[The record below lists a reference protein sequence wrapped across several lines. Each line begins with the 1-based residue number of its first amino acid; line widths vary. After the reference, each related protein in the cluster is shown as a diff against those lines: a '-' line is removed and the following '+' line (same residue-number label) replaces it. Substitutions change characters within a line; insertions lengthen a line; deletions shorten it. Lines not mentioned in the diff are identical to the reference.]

1 MTSLDVLIVILYV
14 TFAVYVIYRARQ
26 SLLAQKAANRAKASA
41 GLVIVKPEQKALD
54 EALERQLG
62 PIALQNAVKIKVNG
76 GIAFEDTVELLSL
89 TIDNQSTTY
98 AVYVNWKE
106 SWLTNAR
113 SQSRSIARL
122 TPNEGASQSTSMIP
136 PERTL
141 KESFTVMT
149 SEGAQPL
156 PETMVLHPM
165 RQAGKKDPKSSVLL
179 SLSVQLRAV
188 SQYNQNHL
196 LALSCPI
203 NFAIPNEEEL
213 QAWQSMMKRGSAKVG

>member
-41 GLVIVKPEQKALD
+41 GLVIVKPDQQALD
-54 EALERQLG
+54 DALERQLG

-76 GIAFEDTVELLSL
+76 GIAFEDTVALLSL
-89 TIDNQSTTY
+89 TIENESTTY
-98 AVYVNWKE
+98 AVYINWKE
-106 SWLTNAR
+106 SWLTNSR
-113 SQSRSIARL
+113 GQSRSIARL

-136 PERTL
+136 PERML
-141 KESFTVMT
+141 KEAFTVMT

-156 PETMVLHPM
+156 PEAMVLHSM
-165 RQAGKKDPKSSVLL
+165 RQEGKKSPTSSVLL

-203 NFAIPNEEEL
+203 SFTIPTEEEL
-213 QAWQSMMKRGSAKVG
+213 KTWQNLMKRGSAKVG